1 MPVSVLAAILCAAFL
16 HAAWNAALKSQ
27 PDTFMAALAVTSGAG
42 VLAALALPF
51 LPAPDAS
58 SWPFIAA
65 SSMLQIA
72 YYLLLAAAYRV
83 ADIGHA
89 YPLMRGVAPVLVA
102 LGGGLLAG
110 ESLHGAQWTAIGLIC
125 AGGAALTLGARG
137 NASGGLRPTALVLL
151 TATVIAAYTL
161 VDGLGVRRSGAPAAY
176 TAWILLF
183 TGIGIAA
190 LSWRR
195 SAGQLPTYLIRHP
208 GLALMGGAATTGSY
222 GIALWAMTQAPVA
235 VVAALRETSIVFA
248 TAIAVF
254 VLRERATRAR
264 ICGAAFVALG
274 AAAVRLA

>member
-161 VDGLGVRRSGAPAAY
+161 VDGLRVRRSGAPAAY
-176 TAWILLF
+176 TAWIFLF

-190 LSWRR
+190 LSWRC